1 MKELTITEK
10 YALCMLKEQGK
21 LNKIEIRPHLI
32 VSMIVEMM
40 LNGNVEIT
48 DKNKVNLKENLPTK
62 GYNRKLYEIIQES
75 RMEVPLKSIVTSI
88 CGGIS
93 DRKIINMIELLQES
107 MLEKG
112 LISREMTKGLLGNKE
127 VIIVN
132 ENEVNC
138 VIEEVRAEFLEKGNL
153 TEDFIL
159 LGSLLN
165 ATKFLKNIFTKYEK
179 ETLKKRLE
187 EIKGTEIAK
196 KVKVAQ
202 SVIDDMIAI
211 YS

>member
-1 MKELTITEK
+1 
-10 YALCMLKEQGK
+10 
-21 LNKIEIRPHLI
+21 
-32 VSMIVEMM
+32 
-40 LNGNVEIT
+40 
-48 DKNKVNLKENLPTK
+48 
-62 GYNRKLYEIIQES
+62 
-75 RMEVPLKSIVTSI
+75 MEVPLKSIVTSI